1 MVFLDWWFNN
11 WIDLAQ
17 NLSTG
22 DSPVDVV
29 IRTGGEYRISNFLL
43 WQIAYAEL
51 YIVDDFWPD
60 FTFDKFRNVLL
71 SVKKRDRRYGK

>member
-1 MVFLDWWFNN
+1 M
-11 WIDLAQ
+11 AG

-43 WQIAYAEL
+43 WQIAYAEI
-51 YIVDDFWPD
+51 YILDDFWPD
-60 FTFDKFRNVLL
+60 FTFAKFKEALAAVNQRN
-71 SVKKRDRRYGK
+71 RRFGK